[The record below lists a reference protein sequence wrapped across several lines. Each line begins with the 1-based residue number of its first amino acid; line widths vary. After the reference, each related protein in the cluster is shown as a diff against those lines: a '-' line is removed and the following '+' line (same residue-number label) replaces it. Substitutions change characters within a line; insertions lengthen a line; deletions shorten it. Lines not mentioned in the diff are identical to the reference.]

1 MVAMNPFINKDFVI
15 ATMHHKERVIE
26 PLLTQKLQ
34 INCLTNGTINTDL
47 LGTFSGEIERTLT
60 AYEAA
65 IAKCRMAFNL
75 SDAEYAVASE
85 GSFGPHPTL
94 FFAPAD
100 EELMV
105 CISRDE
111 KLIVWAKHLTT
122 ETNYAQIENP
132 SEEELSQF
140 LSRTL
145 FPSHKIIFK
154 STSILEKGIDDIKTL
169 NKLIQVAKEKSEFFR
184 IETDMR
190 AHCNPTRMRVI
201 EETTEKLIEKLKS
214 FCPSCMTPGFSIQ
227 EVIKGLPCSQC
238 GLPTESTLKFVKT
251 CLHCK
256 HKEEVPFPRG
266 IHEEDPMYC
275 NFCNP

>member
-1 MVAMNPFINKDFVI
+1 MNPFKNKDFVI
-15 ATMHHKERVIE
+15 ATKHHKEMVIV
-26 PLLTQKLQ
+26 PLLSEKLG
-34 INCLTNGTINTDL
+34 INCLDPIPIDTDT

-65 IAKCRMAFNL
+65 LAKCRLAFNL
-75 SDAEYAVASE
+75 SDAEYAIASE

-122 ETNYAQIENP
+122 ETNYAQIDNP
-132 SEEELSQF
+132 SNEELTHF
-140 LSRTL
+140 LDTIH

-154 STSILEKGIDDIKTL
+154 STSILEKGIDDKSTL
-169 NKLIQVAKEKSEFFR
+169 NKLIQAATEKSESFR

-190 AHCNPTRMRVI
+190 AHCNPTRMMAI
-201 EETTEKLIEKLKS
+201 KETTEKLIEKLTS
-214 FCPSCMTPGFSIQ
+214 LCPSCETPGFSIQ

-238 GLPTESTLKFVKT
+238 GLPTESTLKFVKI

-256 HKEEVPFPRG
+256 HQEEVPYPRG